1 VATSGLEETEDADAD
16 PEAGMLTTGDICLR
30 KVSTVLSPLAQRE
43 VLFIRVCIHDGVL

>member
-30 KVSTVLSPLAQRE
+30 KVSTVLSPLAQTGGA
-43 VLFIRVCIHDGVL
+43 VHTRVHT